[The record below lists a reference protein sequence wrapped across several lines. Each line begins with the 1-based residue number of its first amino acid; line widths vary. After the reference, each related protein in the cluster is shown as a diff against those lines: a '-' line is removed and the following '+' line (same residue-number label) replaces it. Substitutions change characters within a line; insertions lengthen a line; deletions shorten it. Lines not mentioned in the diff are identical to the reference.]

1 MRRPSVRFTS
11 WKLLI
16 PLLIAADLVVLWV
29 WSARP
34 ARVYSRWLGLVG
46 RPEEAPIRRL
56 VASAIEED
64 APWTPSGFF
73 SLFQADELFF
83 AGLLLFA
90 LLVLILIPLAARRS
104 DNRFRLLLSSPVRA
118 ARAVSLRFRVR
129 TALAA
134 IAILC
139 LYLGW
144 EIHGW
149 RTWRVRNLYLRRA
162 ATESRYE
169 NEHRSLL
176 QRTQAQLARL
186 IETDPA
192 QLTDLSSPEQGF
204 YRSKASHVAELL
216 VRRDRLT
223 RETRAL
229 SAQITAYAERRN
241 KYERAAAKPW
251 GTVAPDQ
258 PLPEPELGAKDWLH
272 SGEFGRAL
280 AAYDELARTYPDL
293 VEAYS
298 EPAWLRATCP
308 DARYRDGKLAI
319 ASATRACELT
329 HWQDTGELSILAA
342 AFAEAGDFA
351 QAVKWQQKVVALTTE
366 PRSAQVCR
374 ARLALYMADKP
385 YRQK

>member
-16 PLLIAADLVVLWV
+16 PLLIAADLLVLWV

-56 VASAIEED
+56 VASALEED

-73 SLFQADELFF
+73 SLFEPDELFF
-83 AGLLLFA
+83 AGLLLFP
-90 LLVLILIPLAARRS
+90 LLVLILIPLATRRS
-104 DNRFRLLLSSPVRA
+104 ENRLRLLLFSSVRA
-118 ARAVSLRFRVR
+118 GRDVALRFRVR

-149 RTWRVRNLYLRRA
+149 RTWRVRSLYLRRA

-176 QRTQAQLARL
+176 QRRRAQLARL

-204 YRSKASHVAELL
+204 YRSKASHVADLL
-216 VRRDRLT
+216 VHRERLT
-223 RETRAL
+223 RETRSL
-229 SAQITAYAERRN
+229 SAQITAHAERRS
-241 KYERAAAKPW
+241 KYERAAANPW
-251 GTVAPDQ
+251 GAVGARPAIARARTRGGPLASQRRLCARLRRVRRARPHVPGLCRGLFQ
-258 PLPEPELGAKDWLH
+258 PGLGPGDL
-272 SGEFGRAL
+272 SRRPVPGRQARDRVSHASLRADAL
-280 AAYDELARTYPDL
+280 AGHRRAQHPGCGIRRGRRFRAGREVAAEGRRAHRRT
-293 VEAYS
+293 AI
-298 EPAWLRATCP
+298 CP
-308 DARYRDGKLAI
+308 GWP
-319 ASATRACELT
+319 CPV
-329 HWQDTGELSILAA
+329 DTVHG
-342 AFAEAGDFA
+342 
-351 QAVKWQQKVVALTTE
+351 
-366 PRSAQVCR
+366 
-374 ARLALYMADKP
+374 
-385 YRQK
+385 